1 MKTLYT
7 SLLKRHSVLS
17 HVSDCVTG
25 RKQRSDNKYHDREW
39 THWCV
44 VGRDAVLR
52 QGPRF

>member
-25 RKQRSDNKYHDREW
+25 RKQKSDNKYHDREC
-39 THWCV
+39 TQWCV

-52 QGPRF
+52 QGLKF